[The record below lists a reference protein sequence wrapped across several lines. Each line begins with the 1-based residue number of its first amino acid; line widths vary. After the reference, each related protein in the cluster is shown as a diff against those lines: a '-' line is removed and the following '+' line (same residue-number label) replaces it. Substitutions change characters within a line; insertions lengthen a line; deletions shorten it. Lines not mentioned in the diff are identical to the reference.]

1 MKVIHRTF
9 FPCDAV
15 PEGGPFA
22 LSSRKVRSPPTR
34 PTVEQAGVKGRE
46 KVKAGKFHNE
56 KVFSLCLQFVLTLS
70 SLPYWLQ
77 TRMVIGFV
85 WFVLTVAVIFQISS
99 R

>member
-1 MKVIHRTF
+1 M
-9 FPCDAV
+9 PG
-15 PEGGPFA
+15 GGPFA
-22 LSSRKVRSPPTR
+22 LNSKKVRSLPARHTKGLAR
-34 PTVEQAGVKGRE
+34 AKGRE